1 MTELSGSFTRLR
13 QHRLPGL
20 EFGHDFQYPAYNGH
34 SILNLPSSICR
45 LMGLP
50 DFGAPPLENDILGPL
65 TTNGETQRV
74 ILVLMDALALHR
86 LQRWMAE
93 GHLPTWERLAGDGL
107 LAPLTSITPST
118 TSAALTSLWT
128 GRPPAEHGILGYEM
142 WLKEY
147 GIIAN
152 TILHSPATFN
162 DGVGSLAMAGF
173 DPHAF
178 MALPTLGSHLALQG
192 VKTHAFQHYS
202 IVRSGLS
209 KMFFNDVETH
219 GFFSAADLWVSLRQ
233 MLEAQPGA
241 RLYTWVYW
249 SEVDTFSHRYGPDDE
264 RTLAEFVQFT
274 QAMEQNFLAKLGPAQ
289 RKGTLLILSADHGA
303 IETPPDPYY
312 DLRNHPALTRRL
324 HMVPTG
330 EHRLSY
336 LYVRPGQM
344 EAVREYI
351 ERTWPNQFIAVDPLY
366 AASAGLFGPGEHH
379 ARLSERI
386 GDLMLIARQKAY
398 WWWGQKENK
407 MHGRHGG
414 LHPEEM
420 LVPFLAA
427 PL

>member
-1 MTELSGSFTRLR
+1 MKEIIGSLARLR

-20 EFGHDFQYPAYNGH
+20 DLGDDFQYPVYNGH
-34 SILNLPSSICR
+34 SILNLPGSVCR

-50 DFGAPPLENDILGPL
+50 DFGAPPLGDDILEPL
-65 TTNGETQRV
+65 KVNGDYQRV
-74 ILVLMDALALHR
+74 ILILMDALALHR

-93 GHLPTWERLAGDGL
+93 GRLPTWERLAQSGL

-128 GRPPAEHGILGYEM
+128 GRPAVEHGILGYEM

-152 TILHSPATFN
+152 TILHSPATFH
-162 DGVGSLAMAGF
+162 DGVGSLAYSGF
-173 DPHAF
+173 DPQTF
-178 MALPTLGSHLALQG
+178 MPLPTLGSHLAAHG
-192 VKTHAFQHYS
+192 VKAHAFQHYS
-202 IVRSGLS
+202 IIRSGLS
-209 KMFFNDVETH
+209 KMFFNKVETH
-219 GFFSAADLWVSLRQ
+219 SFFSAADLWVSLRQ
-233 MLEAQPGA
+233 MLEARPGE

-249 SEVDTFSHRYGPDDE
+249 SELDTFSHRYGPDDE
-264 RTLAEFVQFT
+264 RAQAEFIQFT
-274 QAMEQNFLAKLGPAQ
+274 QAMEQNFLAKLSPAL
-289 RKGTLLILSADHGA
+289 RKGTLLTLSADHGA

-324 HMVPTG
+324 HMAPTG

-344 EAVREYI
+344 EAVREYV
-351 ERTWPNQFIAVDPLY
+351 ERTWPNQFAIVDPLY
-366 AASAGLFGPGEHH
+366 AASAGLFGPGAQH
-379 ARLSERI
+379 ARLAERV
-386 GDLMLIARQKAY
+386 GDLLLIARGNAY
-398 WWWGQKENK
+398 WWWSEKENQ